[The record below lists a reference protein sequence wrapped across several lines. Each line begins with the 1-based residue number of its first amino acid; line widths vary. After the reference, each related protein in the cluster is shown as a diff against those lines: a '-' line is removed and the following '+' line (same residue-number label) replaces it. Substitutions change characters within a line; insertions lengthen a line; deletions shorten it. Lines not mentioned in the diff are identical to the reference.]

1 MKQVKQTV
9 KLIMAGSLLS
19 LFALGTA
26 YAADMKDCKDKMNAD
41 CNHEMK
47 ADSMQKDKM
56 MKSDSMSKDGM
67 MKSDSMQKDKMMKDD
82 MMKSEPMKKD
92 GM

>member
-9 KLIMAGSLLS
+9 KFIMAGSLLS

-26 YAADMKDCKDKMNAD
+26 HAADMKDCKDKMNAD

-56 MKSDSMSKDGM
+56 MKSDPMSKDG
-67 MKSDSMQKDKMMKDD
+67 MMKDD
-82 MMKSEPMKKD
+82 MMKSDPMKKD

>member
-9 KLIMAGSLLS
+9 KFIMAGSLLS

-26 YAADMKDCKDKMNAD
+26 HAADMKDCKDKMNAD

-47 ADSMQKDKM
+47 ADSMQKFC
-56 MKSDSMSKDGM
+56 
-67 MKSDSMQKDKMMKDD
+67 Q
-82 MMKSEPMKKD
+82 
-92 GM
+92 